1 MDYRHFFEY
10 EVGIQ
15 KIKYRGSQGIGCCP
29 VHDDTNPSFSF
40 NIETGQCKCFGCGWK
55 GNAYLLAVELNMDNP
70 RRLIDS
76 STIDSK
82 NYISPPYEPIN
93 TLKSQNKE
101 VHQVDKT
108 TRYNELKERYGNR
121 VELGHEYKDNYVGKD
136 DNGKS
141 VFFYPKGIKIH
152 KEFWVDDCSIDKSCQ
167 IFMIEELSNFD
178 KAKPL
183 YIYEGEKDALASP
196 LQGISFSA
204 GAGSIPKDISPLYDF
219 DLVIAYDNDESGE
232 VGSNKLAYQIK
243 TKSPDTNVSII
254 QWDESLPSGYDVYD
268 DFGKT
273 ALEEFDKAIANAKE
287 YQLEE
292 KQVQG
297 YSLMDANKLMNTY
310 TTPPK
315 PIIQN
320 LVVEKGVTVVSG
332 TDGVGKT
339 WFGLEMAIS
348 IASGRKFLEFDVRKK
363 PVLVIQFELSNDQL
377 STRLSKYDLS
387 GAEGNIQFAV
397 LKDDDMIF
405 TDAWAKIGQTITE
418 MNLTDGVV
426 LVDNIYTSTDKDVSK
441 NHELKPLLK
450 MVEHLKNT
458 TGNSFIL
465 IAHHNKHD
473 GDKEPILQKCI
484 ITGGKTLTN
493 YVSNVFQIGTSSLG
507 ADLRRGKI
515 TKTRDGFTELY
526 NEPLLLSLNPDTCYW
541 EYRGVIPN
549 EDLHCTQITK
559 KWEYKVLIE
568 FDARQND
575 VIDFNRNTIRL
586 YMEGEY
592 PDLAPNTI
600 NQKITRWLN
609 KMVEFGLIKDR
620 GHDKYQLNRDAIKN
634 LNLDED

>member
-1 MDYRHFFEY
+1 
-10 EVGIQ
+10 
-15 KIKYRGSQGIGCCP
+15 
-29 VHDDTNPSFSF
+29 
-40 NIETGQCKCFGCGWK
+40 
-55 GNAYLLAVELNMDNP
+55 
-70 RRLIDS
+70 
-76 STIDSK
+76 
-82 NYISPPYEPIN
+82 
-93 TLKSQNKE
+93 
-101 VHQVDKT
+101 
-108 TRYNELKERYGNR
+108 
-121 VELGHEYKDNYVGKD
+121 
-136 DNGKS
+136 
-141 VFFYPKGIKIH
+141 
-152 KEFWVDDCSIDKSCQ
+152 
-167 IFMIEELSNFD
+167 
-178 KAKPL
+178 
-183 YIYEGEKDALASP
+183 
-196 LQGISFSA
+196 
-204 GAGSIPKDISPLYDF
+204 
-219 DLVIAYDNDESGE
+219 
-232 VGSNKLAYQIK
+232 
-243 TKSPDTNVSII
+243 
-254 QWDESLPSGYDVYD
+254 
-268 DFGKT
+268 
-273 ALEEFDKAIANAKE
+273 
-287 YQLEE
+287 
-292 KQVQG
+292 
-297 YSLMDANKLMNTY
+297 
-310 TTPPK
+310 
-315 PIIQN
+315 
-320 LVVEKGVTVVSG
+320 
-332 TDGVGKT
+332 
-339 WFGLEMAIS
+339 
-348 IASGRKFLEFDVRKK
+348 
-363 PVLVIQFELSNDQL
+363 
-377 STRLSKYDLS
+377 
-387 GAEGNIQFAV
+387 
-397 LKDDDMIF
+397 MIF
-405 TDAWAKIGQTITE
+405 TDAWEKIGQTITE

-559 KWEYKVLIE
+559 KWKYKVLIE

-609 KMVEFGLIKDR
+609 KMVEFGLIKDK